1 MVTAV
6 SQPLSRILGEEG
18 RKRSVVVAAPADSS
32 PLMRLKG
39 CETAVTIAEYFRDQ
53 GLNVLLLLDSVTR
66 YAMAQREIA
75 LAVGEP
81 PATKGY
87 PPSVFAKLPALVE
100 RAGNGGEGQGSITA
114 FFTVLSEGD
123 DMQDPIADSARA
135 ILDGHIV
142 LSRDLADSGHYPAI
156 DIEKS
161 ISRVMP
167 QVVSEAHMQQA
178 RVLKQVYSMY
188 QQNKDMITLGA
199 YQKGTD
205 PMLDQAINMMPRVNQ
220 FLQQGMK
227 DVISYDDG
235 LQGLAQ
241 LLGQG

>member
-1 MVTAV
+1 
-6 SQPLSRILGEEG
+6 
-18 RKRSVVVAAPADSS
+18 
-32 PLMRLKG
+32 
-39 CETAVTIAEYFRDQ
+39 
-53 GLNVLLLLDSVTR
+53 
-66 YAMAQREIA
+66 
-75 LAVGEP
+75 
-81 PATKGY
+81 
-87 PPSVFAKLPALVE
+87 
-100 RAGNGGEGQGSITA
+100 
-114 FFTVLSEGD
+114 
-123 DMQDPIADSARA
+123 MQDPIADSARA